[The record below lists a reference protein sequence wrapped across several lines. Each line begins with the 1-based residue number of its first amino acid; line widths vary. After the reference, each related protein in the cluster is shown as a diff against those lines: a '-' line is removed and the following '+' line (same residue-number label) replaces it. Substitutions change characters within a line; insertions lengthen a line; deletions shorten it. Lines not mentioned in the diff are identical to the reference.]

1 MQIREFYSGVIG
13 LTDDELID
21 RLCGYSEI
29 VSVRSGTLI
38 TRQGE
43 KQKYITFL
51 LNGVFRGYYVDI
63 DGKEITDCFGFR
75 CGDPAMACS
84 RLDCASEIS
93 IEAVIDSQCLRLPL
107 KETVKLSQQYSEL
120 EIMYNEMLVQ
130 GINRHLAIKKA
141 MQELDAMSRYQWF
154 LKDYPGL
161 IDIANNKDVA
171 SFIGITPVT
180 LSRLRRTLR
189 ENN

>member
-1 MQIREFYSGVIG
+1 MQKREFYSSVIG

-21 RLCGYSEI
+21 RLCGYSE
-29 VSVRSGTLI
+29 VVGVRSGTLI

-43 KQKYITFL
+43 KQKYITFI
-51 LNGVFRGYYVDI
+51 LNGVFRGYYVDV

-75 CGDPAMACS
+75 CGDPAMACT
-84 RLDCASEIS
+84 RLDSVSEIS
-93 IEAVIDSQCLRLPL
+93 IEAIIDSQCLRLL
-107 KETVKLSQQYSEL
+107 LNEAVELSQQYSEL

-130 GINRHLAIKKA
+130 GINQHLAIKKA
-141 MQELDAMSRYQWF
+141 MQEFDAMSRYQWF
-154 LKDYPGL
+154 LKAYPGL

-189 ENN
+189 ESN